1 MSSNLL
7 IMFVRNSISRK
18 VKTRLAEELGDD
30 SALDIYIRMLEQL
43 QRTTIDLPFDK
54 AVYYSDF
61 IETSDVFDS
70 DHYDK
75 FLQSGLSRG
84 ERMHNAFSHAFDA
97 GYKRVVMVCS
107 DCFEISRS
115 HIIDAFE
122 ALRDTDTVLGPST
135 DGSYYLI
142 GMRKFLPLL
151 FINKVWDGENIFLDT
166 MIDLRNN
173 NISFRLLETLSDME
187 TFERVRKS
195 GRFPESN

>member
-30 SALDIYIRMLEQL
+30 SALDIYIRMLEHL

-61 IETSDVFDS
+61 IETSDIFDS
-70 DHYDK
+70 GHYDK
-75 FLQSGLSRG
+75 FLQSGENRG

-122 ALRDTDTVLGPST
+122 SLRDTDTVLGPST
-135 DGSYYLI
+135 DGNYYLI

-166 MIDLRNN
+166 MLDLRKN

-187 TFERVRKS
+187 TFEKVRKS
-195 GRFPESN
+195 GQFPENN